1 MDIKITRKLLDN
13 YRKTKR
19 ELLILEME
27 LEEMRTTDAGL
38 ASSVIMDYRDG
49 YGRPQ
54 AVVGFDQ
61 EEYDKR
67 ESVFERKKKEAEAV
81 EKWINA
87 IEDGQARYVFRMF
100 YIWGMDWGKIA
111 QKTGYGGNADYPR
124 KMIRDRYFQKL
135 KIK

>member
-13 YRKTKR
+13 YRKIKR
-19 ELLILEME
+19 ELPILEME
-27 LEEMRTTDAGL
+27 LVEMKTTDAGIGN
-38 ASSVIMDYRDG
+38 SVIMDYRDG

-100 YIWGMDWGKIA
+100 YIEGMGWGKIA
-111 QKTGYGGNADYPR
+111 KKIGYGGNIDYPR
-124 KMIRDRYFQKL
+124 LYIRDKYLNKFKV
-135 KIK
+135 I